1 MSTIIK
7 QCLTPTITFELPES
21 VDTSLFQNI
30 YFALRQRSVLIIR
43 TGENIEVDG
52 QNINVFLPQE
62 ETVKISKGKAEI
74 SLDWTY
80 QNGLRGGT
88 ETIEISVD
96 ENLIG
101 RVLE

>member
-1 MSTIIK
+1 MPTTIK
-7 QCLTPTITFELPES
+7 QCLTPTIKFELPED

-52 QNINVFLPQE
+52 QNINVFLPQT
-62 ETVKISKGKAEI
+62 ETVKIRSGRASI

-80 QNGLRGGT
+80 PNGLRGGT
-88 ETIEISVD
+88 ETEEIECED
-96 ENLIG
+96 NLIG

>member
-1 MSTIIK
+1 MSTTIK
-7 QCLTPTITFELPES
+7 QGLTPTITFELPED
-21 VDTSLFQNI
+21 VDTSLFHNI

-43 TGENIEVDG
+43 TGENITVDG

-62 ETVKISKGKAEI
+62 ETVKIRSGRASI

-80 QNGLRGGT
+80 PNGLRGGT
-88 ETIEISVD
+88 ETEEIECED
-96 ENLIG
+96 NLIG

>member
-7 QCLTPTITFELPES
+7 QCLTPTITFELPED

-30 YFALRQRSVLIIR
+30 YFALRQRNVLIIR

-52 QNINVFLPQE
+52 QNINVFLPQT
-62 ETVKISKGKAEI
+62 ETVKIRKGKAEI

-80 QNGLRGGT
+80 PNGLRGGT
-88 ETIEISVD
+88 ETIGISTED
-96 ENLIG
+96 NLIG

>member
-1 MSTIIK
+1 MPTRIK
-7 QCLTPTITFELPES
+7 QCLTTTITFELPDD
-21 VDTSLFQNI
+21 VDTSLFRNI
-30 YFALRQRSVLIIR
+30 YFALRQRSVLIVS

-52 QNINVFLPQE
+52 QNINVFLPQT

-80 QNGLRGGT
+80 PNGLRGGT
-88 ETIEISVD
+88 ETEEIECKD
-96 ENLIG
+96 NLIG

>member
-1 MSTIIK
+1 MPIKIK
-7 QCLTPTITFELPES
+7 QCLTPTITFELPED
-21 VDTSLFQNI
+21 VDTSLIHNI

-62 ETVKISKGKAEI
+62 ETVKISSGRAAI

-80 QNGLRGGT
+80 PNGLRGGT
-88 ETIEISVD
+88 ETIEIFVN